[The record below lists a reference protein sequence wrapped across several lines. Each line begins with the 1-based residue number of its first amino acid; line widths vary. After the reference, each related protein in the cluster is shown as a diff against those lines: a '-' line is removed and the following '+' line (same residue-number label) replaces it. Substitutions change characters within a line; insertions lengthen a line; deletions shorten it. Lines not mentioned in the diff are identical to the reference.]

1 MTPEDNDIVYT
12 QYSPDL
18 LGFIQRI
25 LEAVTGS
32 GASYDSIAAFASSA
46 WHIYSIIAF
55 ILSAIF
61 IYGIIYSYLRL
72 NRLRVIE
79 AETHVTAEK
88 IWRELH
94 GGSKENRRWSEI
106 QKHLESGTPNDW
118 KLAIIESDIIL
129 GEILHEAGYAG
140 HTIGD
145 QLKSATSSNFATL
158 QDAWDAHR
166 IRNRIAHEGSD
177 FVLTQLSAKEAV
189 IKYQRVF
196 KEFGVI

>member
-1 MTPEDNDIVYT
+1 MTPDDNDIAYT
-12 QYSPDL
+12 QYAPDF
-18 LGFIQRI
+18 LGFVQRI
-25 LEAVTGS
+25 LETATGS
-32 GASYDSIAAFASSA
+32 SASYDSIAAFLSSA
-46 WHIYSIIAF
+46 WQIYSVIAF
-55 ILSAIF
+55 IASIAF

-72 NRLRVIE
+72 NQLSEVE
-79 AETHVTAEK
+79 SESLATAEK

-94 GGSKENRRWSEI
+94 GELQENRRWSEI
-106 QKHLESGTPNDW
+106 QRHLDSGTPNDW

-129 GEILHEAGYAG
+129 GEILQEAGYAG

-145 QLKSATSSNFATL
+145 QLKSASASNFATL

-189 IKYQRVF
+189 IKYKRVF